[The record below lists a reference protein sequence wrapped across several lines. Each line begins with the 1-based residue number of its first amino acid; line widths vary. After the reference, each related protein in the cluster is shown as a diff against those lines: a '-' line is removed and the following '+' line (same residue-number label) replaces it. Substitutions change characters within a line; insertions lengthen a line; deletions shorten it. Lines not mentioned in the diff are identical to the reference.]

1 MLVVLGQA
9 ASPHGV
15 TVGRTSGLV
24 GVSGTVV
31 TGGVVSTVRV
41 GATLG
46 AGVSVGAVVE
56 VSGVVEL
63 DAVALVV
70 VVSTGAGGVSM
81 YAGSFEVRFTLGGVR
96 TGASTILLTVGA
108 EGASGC
114 SAA

>member
-1 MLVVLGQA
+1 M
-9 ASPHGV
+9 
-15 TVGRTSGLV
+15 TVGRASGLV

-81 YAGSFEVRFTLGGVR
+81 YAGSFEVRFTLGGA
-96 TGASTILLTVGA
+96 TGDASTNSLIVEAG
-108 EGASGC
+108 GGVSGC